1 MNCLEAIDEY
11 YHKLI
16 LHRNENIKKFLYF
29 GNIYAFFADARK
41 PGYPLS
47 AWKPGEYVTHCIRH
61 VCHIKK
67 IVNLQKSIGSR
78 QLCAGVFMTGEKL
91 GTDIMFKSVL
101 VAWQGPRCAW
111 SCSALPN
118 VPTSCV
124 FITLKTLNQKI
135 ILL

>member
-16 LHRNENIKKFLYF
+16 LHRNENVEKFLYF
-29 GNIYAFFADARK
+29 GNILFFADERK

-61 VCHIKK
+61 VRHIKK
-67 IVNLQKSIGSR
+67 IVNLQKFIGSG

-91 GTDIMFKSVL
+91 GTDIISKSVL
-101 VAWQGPRCAW
+101 VA
-111 SCSALPN
+111 
-118 VPTSCV
+118 
-124 FITLKTLNQKI
+124 
-135 ILL
+135 